1 MRIPSSNSDLNRDA
15 SPLRFQVSSLPIFNY
30 DMPFLEAVKASLR
43 CPIERVTAVEDAS
56 DFEVGKI
63 ENGVMIL
70 LADWSAPACLA
81 LAGYSERL
89 NVLNPNIPV
98 WIVNVDSFEP
108 VGAILS
114 HGWGEVY
121 FFRKGRLIDQ
131 LLRSKEDMAARF
143 AEKFEAFFPK

>member
-1 MRIPSSNSDLNRDA
+1 
-15 SPLRFQVSSLPIFNY
+15 
-30 DMPFLEAVKASLR
+30 MPFLEAAKASLR
-43 CPIERVTAVEDAS
+43 CPIERVTLVADAS
-56 DFEVGKI
+56 GFETGKI
-63 ENGVMIL
+63 EAGVVIF

-89 NVLNPNIPV
+89 NLLNPNIPV
-98 WIVNVDSFEP
+98 WIVNVDTFEP

-131 LLRSKEDMAARF
+131 LLRSKDDMAARF
-143 AEKFEAFFPK
+143 AEKFEAFYPR